1 MIDLITEGT
10 ITGKVIIGIK
20 VVMTMVTGAIIE
32 MVDIRDGMEAI
43 KEIGV
48 EIGTKIA
55 AIITRIEIKEIRT
68 TIIKSLLFFESDL
81 IVLAFLK
88 HSILWMNEYK

>member
-1 MIDLITEGT
+1 
-10 ITGKVIIGIK
+10 
-20 VVMTMVTGAIIE
+20 MVTGAIIE

>member
-1 MIDLITEGT
+1 VIDLITEGT

>member
-55 AIITRIEIKEIRT
+55 AIITRIEIKEIRVMRSA
-68 TIIKSLLFFESDL
+68 TITSSEQKTSNDSHYQGRSE
-81 IVLAFLK
+81 
-88 HSILWMNEYK
+88 